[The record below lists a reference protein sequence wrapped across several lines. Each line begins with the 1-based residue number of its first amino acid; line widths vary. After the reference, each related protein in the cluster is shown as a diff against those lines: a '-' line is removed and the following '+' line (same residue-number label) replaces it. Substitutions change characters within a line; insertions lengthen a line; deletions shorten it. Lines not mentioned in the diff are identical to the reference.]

1 MMSPTAPKV
10 NKDLIWH
17 LYSAQAYGV
26 KFDPMPVFE
35 SNTDRHSRSFTV
47 IWTSI
52 SVVGMAAHESHL

>member
-26 KFDPMPVFE
+26 SP
-35 SNTDRHSRSFTV
+35 
-47 IWTSI
+47 I
-52 SVVGMAAHESHL
+52 SLSHF